1 MNPLDEL
8 IAREAIKEAKARY
21 CRLLDTKQWEAWGE
35 CFTEDVVMDVTDDV
49 GDIAD
54 AQNIIKGRQAVVEQV
69 SKLIHPSLSTH
80 QVHSCE
86 ITFISASQATVIW
99 AMEDWVTFPDGH
111 GMPFKSVNGRGY
123 YHETYRQDSGSW
135 RIAKLR
141 LERLQREFTQEL

>member
-21 CRLLDTKQWEAWGE
+21 CRLLDTKQWDAWGE
-35 CFTEDVVMDVTDDV
+35 CFTDDVVMDVTDDV

-54 AQNIIKGRQAVVEQV
+54 AQAIIKGRQAVVEQV
-69 SKLIHPSLSTH
+69 SKLIHPSRSIH

-86 ITFISASQATVIW
+86 ITFTSASQANVIW

-111 GMPFKSVNGRGY
+111 DLPFKSVNGLGY
-123 YHETYRQDSGSW
+123 YHETYRLDSGTW

-141 LERLQREFTQEL
+141 LERIQREFSPQL